1 MARSILSCVNI
12 AYVIVMVV
20 IMVIVVMVI
29 VVMVV
34 VASMVIVMV
43 SVVFAVF
50 HWDLKSIQ
58 FRNIYTFDGLI
69 GIGLMYTIE
78 VHLVAFVYLCKL
90 LMKLKTHTT
99 ILGISIAV
107 SAICYPLRCI
117 FSTIRFF
124 LYRIYHGLM

>member
-12 AYVIVMVV
+12 TNVIAMVV
-20 IMVIVVMVI
+20 IMVIVIMVI

-58 FRNIYTFDGLI
+58 F
-69 GIGLMYTIE
+69 
-78 VHLVAFVYLCKL
+78 
-90 LMKLKTHTT
+90 
-99 ILGISIAV
+99 
-107 SAICYPLRCI
+107 
-117 FSTIRFF
+117 
-124 LYRIYHGLM
+124 